1 MIKTRLKTADD
12 IAEHGLSDDR
22 EALTRVAQH
31 YAIGITPQ
39 VLSTITSTNDAIAR
53 QYVPSE
59 KELITTKEELL
70 DPIGDH
76 EHEAVKGLIHRYPD
90 RVLLKIAEVCAVY
103 CRYCFRR
110 EMVGPGHEKLSTDEI
125 SAAMDYI
132 RVHRDIHEVILTG
145 GDPLVLSARHLQPVF
160 DDLAQMDHIGSMRIH
175 TRIPIAD
182 PGRIGNDLIAL
193 FKSFP
198 KPIHIAVHVNHP
210 AEIDNRAKK
219 TLARLHG
226 AGVHLL
232 SQSVLLNK
240 VNDCPDVLDKL
251 YRALIA
257 NHVQPYYLHHPDLAK
272 GTSHFR
278 LSIERGQEI
287 YKELLGKLSGI
298 ARPHYM
304 LDIPG
309 GYGKVPVSRDYIE
322 PVGDGIYKI
331 TDYRGQKH
339 FYPPQESL

>member
-12 IAEHGLSDDR
+12 IVENGLSDDYD
-22 EALTRVAQH
+22 AISRVAEH
-31 YAIGITPQ
+31 YAIGVTPQ
-39 VLSTITSTNDAIAR
+39 VLSTITSPDDAIAR

-59 KELITTKEELL
+59 KELIVTKQERF
-70 DPIGDH
+70 DPIGDQ
-76 EHEAVKGLIHRYPD
+76 EHEIVKGLIHRYPD

-110 EMVGPGHEKLSTDEI
+110 EMVGPGNEKLSIDEI
-125 SAAMDYI
+125 STAMDYI
-132 RVHRDIHEVILTG
+132 RAHRDIHEVILTG
-145 GDPLVLSARHLQPVF
+145 GDPLILSARHLQPVF
-160 DDLAQMDHIGSMRIH
+160 DNLAQMDHIDSVRIH

-182 PGRIGNDLIAL
+182 PARISNDLVVL

-198 KPIHIAVHVNHP
+198 KPIHMAVHVNHP
-210 AEIDNRAKK
+210 SEIDSTVK
-219 TLARLHG
+219 TTLKSLHK

-232 SQSVLLNK
+232 SQSVLLNT

-278 LSIERGQEI
+278 LSIERGQKI

-309 GYGKVPVSRDYIE
+309 GHGKVPVSRDYIE
-322 PVGDGIYKI
+322 SVGDGIYLI